1 LAQAA
6 QPVTQSTLA
15 QIKEDDLALRNTML
29 SSITV
34 SGSGSGANLA
44 NALMIVMMQPE
55 LL

>member
-1 LAQAA
+1 LAQAV

-29 SSITV
+29 RSLIV
-34 SGSGSGANLA
+34 SGGSGVNLA